1 MRARVLASAV
11 SALALALGTLF
22 PVAPV
27 QAASGHTVT
36 PLWFTT
42 HVGADGTQECMV
54 VADLYLP
61 ESASSTN
68 RVPAIL
74 TTNGFGGSKD
84 DQAGMA
90 ESYADR
96 GYAVLS
102 YSGLGFGGSGCSI
115 ELDNPEIDGKA
126 AQQLIDYLAGATG
139 IAYTDADRTQAA
151 PALDVVTLDAAGD
164 PRVGMVGVSYGG
176 SIQFATAAIDQRV
189 DAIVPIATWHDLR
202 YSLSPNNLVP
212 SATQPET
219 PGAAKLFWAL
229 GFSAKGITGGIED
242 IPADPGRVD
251 SCANFADFVCPA
263 LVTAGATGFIDDAA
277 AEEMVARST
286 AGYGS
291 TITAPTL
298 LVQGQADTLFNLNE
312 AIDGYRMLSEQGTE
326 VKMIWAHGGH
336 SAPVA
341 PGELDLAADPA
352 ETYIGGRVAD
362 WFDHYLKDLPVDTG
376 AEFAYFRDWVDYD
389 GNAAPAFAESDT
401 VDVAIPEQLYLSDS
415 ELTPDAT
422 AIADGTAT
430 FLTPP
435 AGAPTSTDPAD
446 VVSSLMEEYFSVP
459 ETDLPGTFATYT
471 TSPLAGDLD
480 VVGTPV
486 LDLQVSAPAAEATQ
500 ALGPA
505 GQLVLF
511 AKISEVAADGSVDIV
526 GNLVAPVR
534 IPDVTKPFTVRM
546 PAFAHRF
553 ETGNQIR
560 LTISG
565 GSTNYRG
572 GFLDVSPVTIATG
585 SADQVLTLPALQ
597 AFPGVVPPTDVTGSD
612 GDEDSD
618 TASVADQG
626 GTGLVGGTGVVTT
639 AAAADDHLPRTGA
652 TARLAVLLLGM
663 ALIAAG
669 CAALTRRVV
678 SADPVSARLR

>member
-1 MRARVLASAV
+1 MRARYLIASASTLV
-11 SALALALGTLF
+11 AAVLPVLSA
-22 PVAPV
+22 APA
-27 QAASGHTVT
+27 QAAPGHSVT

-54 VADLYLP
+54 VGDLYLP
-61 ESASSTN
+61 DDASPAH

-90 ESYADR
+90 ASYADR

-126 AQQLIDYLAGATG
+126 AQQLIDYLAGETG
-139 IAYTDADRTQAA
+139 VAFTDADRTQAA
-151 PALDVVTLDAAGD
+151 PALDAIVLDAPSD

-176 SIQFATAAIDQRV
+176 SIQFATAAVDQRV

-229 GFSAKGITGGIED
+229 GFSAKGITGGVED
-242 IPADPGRVD
+242 VPADPGRVD
-251 SCANFADFVCPA
+251 SCLNFADFVCPA
-263 LVTAGATGFIDDAA
+263 LVTAGATGFIDDGA
-277 AEEMVARST
+277 AEELVERST
-286 AGYGS
+286 VGYGS

-298 LVQGQADTLFNLNE
+298 IVQGQADTLFNLNE
-312 AIDGYRMLSEQGTE
+312 ALDGYRMLSEQGTE

-352 ETYIGGRVAD
+352 ATYAGGRIAD

-376 AEFAYFRDWVDYD
+376 AEFAYFRDWVAYE

-401 VDVAIPEQLYLSDS
+401 VDVGVPGRLYLSGS
-415 ELTPDAT
+415 ELTPDVD
-422 AIADGTAT
+422 AIADGTAS
-430 FLTPP
+430 FVTPA

-446 VVSSLMEEYFSVP
+446 VVSSLMADYYSVP
-459 ETDLPGTFATYT
+459 EADLPGTFTTYT
-471 TSPLAGDLD
+471 TPTLASDLA
-480 VVGTPV
+480 VVGTPT
-486 LDLQVSAPAAEATQ
+486 LDLQVSAPAAAATQ

-511 AKISEVAADGSVDIV
+511 LKISEVAADGSVEIV
-526 GNLVAPVR
+526 RNLVAPVR
-534 IPDVTKPFTVRM
+534 VPDVNAPFTVRM

-553 ETGNQIR
+553 EAGNQVR
-560 LTISG
+560 LTVSG
-565 GSTNYRG
+565 GSLNYRG
-572 GFLDVSPVTIATG
+572 GVTPTPVSITTG
-585 SADQVLTLPALQ
+585 SAEQVLTLPVLT
-597 AFPGVVPPTDVTGSD
+597 PVEITTPT
-612 GDEDSD
+612 EQP
-618 TASVADQG
+618 ASQTDASADNATETRTLG
-626 GTGLVGGTGVVTT
+626 GGGGIAGTSS
-639 AAAADDHLPRTGA
+639 AALPRAGA
-652 TARLAVLLLGM
+652 SATLTVLLLGTG
-663 ALIAAG
+663 LIAAG
-669 CAALTRRVV
+669 SVAFARRFGSATTRDLVR
-678 SADPVSARLR
+678 ARF